1 MENFVNKFEQ
11 YKQRQNEMVNE
22 FNIKKL
28 DYQRESNLLK
38 QQIDF
43 LNKKN
48 NDIMGYSEEI
58 DKQHEEN
65 INELKT
71 ELEENFNNKLNE
83 LINEKMELNEK
94 VKEYESQLKGYEDKI
109 SELTRFYEDKLNEE
123 KNNHKTIYENLENE
137 LMKLSKETEILQKK
151 SNDPIKKINELL
163 EIQSQL
169 QNENS
174 NFKDKIHKLEKEKEE
189 KEKFINSIEKD
200 KNDLLIENENLNT
213 TISNLEQQLKIKVLK
228 NTVDLRKKFKNMG
241 QNSREML
248 KGSMNS
254 FDKLG
259 NDNNNNNNI
268 EEHNVLNS
276 FVGDLVQSQSLNTSN
291 SLSLKKNNNN
301 NNAFPMRKNN
311 NKV

>member
-1 MENFVNKFEQ
+1 
-11 YKQRQNEMVNE
+11 
-22 FNIKKL
+22 
-28 DYQRESNLLK
+28 
-38 QQIDF
+38 
-43 LNKKN
+43 
-48 NDIMGYSEEI
+48 
-58 DKQHEEN
+58 
-65 INELKT
+65 
-71 ELEENFNNKLNE
+71 
-83 LINEKMELNEK
+83 
-94 VKEYESQLKGYEDKI
+94 
-109 SELTRFYEDKLNEE
+109 
-123 KNNHKTIYENLENE
+123 
-137 LMKLSKETEILQKK
+137 MKLSKETEILQKK